1 MTSKRSSR
9 RFAAAAALW
18 LSAAAGCQLPEVS
31 KWKLPEPPV
40 PDVAPIRKERRED
53 AVREFDERRNA
64 AQFLAAQTS
73 WRQGDQPRCR
83 EALEKV
89 LDRDPN
95 HRGALL
101 LSADLALETER
112 PQEAVDSLR
121 RALSLDPRDA
131 EIAYRLGLALETAG
145 ETAEAVPYLR
155 QAAQTDPNNQEYAAA
170 LAEAEQDLNPTAQAE
185 SPTGEPRRL
194 DSPEIVQPAVP
205 VVENNEAQVAA
216 APAREAEP
224 ARDPEF
230 AAALADWEADRVV
243 ECAQRLAKLLEH
255 DPDHIE
261 GNILQAEIELN
272 GGQTAAALR
281 RMDRLVLSFPRN
293 FQVRQACG
301 LVNEA
306 AGNADKANLF
316 FQEAEALAE
325 ADALVTVAYQEP
337 MDASPATTAGEEPSV
352 AGPVQLA
359 AAEIALPEVPQ
370 LENMPNDELTQDAA
384 ALLGDGQAALDAG
397 KITDARRLL
406 KAAVARSNDDPH
418 TAVTASIAALKLE
431 QPELALELATAGSKE
446 FPRSAA
452 LHRIRGM
459 ASYRLG
465 RYADAETSLRESLN
479 LDNSQAL
486 SYFLLGSA
494 QNRLGKTE
502 EGKRNLREAARLDAR
517 YARRK

>member
-1 MTSKRSSR
+1 MISNYSSR
-9 RFAAAAALW
+9 RFAVVALLCLAA
-18 LSAAAGCQLPEVS
+18 SVGCQVPDVS
-31 KWKLPEPPV
+31 KWKFPEPPV
-40 PDVAPIRKERRED
+40 PDVGPIRKERRED
-53 AVREFDERRNA
+53 AVREFDERRNS
-64 AQFLAAQTS
+64 AQFLAAQTC
-73 WRQGDQPRCR
+73 WRQGDQQRCR

-101 LSADLALETER
+101 LSAELALETDR

-121 RALSLDPRDA
+121 RALALDPRDA
-131 EIAYRLGLALETAG
+131 ETAYRLGLALETSG
-145 ETAEAVPYLR
+145 DSAEAVPYLR
-155 QAAQTDPNNQEYAAA
+155 QASQADPANKQYASA
-170 LAEAEQDLNPTAQAE
+170 LSEVEQQLSGGNKT
-185 SPTGEPRRL
+185 
-194 DSPEIVQPAVP
+194 
-205 VVENNEAQVAA
+205 AA
-216 APAREAEP
+216 APTDEPAQLEQPQEAKPASPAAEKVEAKVVAAPVPQPEAE
-224 ARDPEF
+224 RDPEF
-230 AAALADWEADRVV
+230 AAALADWEANRVV
-243 ECAQRLAKLLEH
+243 ECAQRLTRILER

-281 RMDRLVLSFPRN
+281 RMDRLVLSFPRS

-306 AGNADKANLF
+306 AGNVDKANLF

-325 ADALVTVAYQEP
+325 AETLVTVAYQEP
-337 MDASPATTAGEEPSV
+337 MEAANAV
-352 AGPVQLA
+352 A
-359 AAEIALPEVPQ
+359 AAPVAIASNEIALPAVPQ
-370 LENMPNDELTQDAA
+370 LEDMPNDELPQDAA
-384 ALLGDGQAALDAG
+384 VLLVDGQAALEAG
-397 KITDARRLL
+397 KIPDARRLL
-406 KAAVARSNDDPH
+406 KAAVTRGKDDPQ

-431 QPELALELATAGSKE
+431 QPELALELSSAGSKE

-452 LHRIRGM
+452 LHRIHGM

-465 RYADAETSLRESLN
+465 QYAEAESSLRQSLN

-502 EGKRNLREAARLDAR
+502 EAKRNLREAARLDAR